1 VSFADILLIGL
12 ILLLIYGLL
21 VLTGRNKDK

>member
-1 VSFADILLIGL
+1 MSFADILLIGL